1 MENDIIAIVMAA
13 GKGTRMKSKN
23 SKLVQKIYG
32 KEIVKRAVE
41 NAEKAGV
48 KDIVAVVG
56 YKKEEVM
63 KVLGDN
69 IKYAFQD
76 EMLGTG
82 HAVMQA
88 KEYLKGKK
96 GKVLVLNGDV
106 PLIRPET
113 LNKLIEKSIE
123 NKEYATLLTAI
134 YDDPTGY
141 GRIVR
146 DEGGNIEGIVEEKD
160 TTEEQKKITEI
171 NAGIYCF
178 DIEAL
183 LEALEKITPNN
194 KQGEYY
200 ITDVIQI
207 MNNRGLKTGAV
218 IVEDNTEILGINDR
232 IQLGILTKV
241 LQMRINTELMKHGVT
256 IEDTNTTYI
265 YDDVE
270 IGMDTVIHP
279 NTTIKSGVII
289 GEDCEIGPNSYIR
302 EGCKLANKVKIG
314 SFVEIKKAI
323 IGEGTKVPHLSYM
336 GDCEIGEK
344 CNIGCGT
351 ITCNYD
357 GFNKS
362 KTIIG
367 NHSFIGSNTNL
378 VAPVTLGDNTFIA
391 AGSTITDDVPEYALA
406 IARERQTN
414 KENWNKN
421 DITDCR
427 NILFNYLRN
436 FCLTNCNP
444 CKKTSDYS

>member
-1 MENDIIAIVMAA
+1 MENNIMAIVMAA
-13 GKGTRMKSKN
+13 GKGTRMKSKK

-41 NAEKAGV
+41 NAERAGV
-48 KDIVAVVG
+48 KEIVAVVG
-56 YKKEEVM
+56 YMKEEVM
-63 KVLGDN
+63 AVLGDN
-69 IKYAFQD
+69 VKYAYQD

-82 HAVMQA
+82 HAVIKA

-113 LNKLIEKSIE
+113 LNKLLEKSIE

-134 YDDPTGY
+134 YDNPTGY

-146 DEGGNIEGIVEEKD
+146 DEGGNIEAIVEEKD
-160 TTEEQKKITEI
+160 TTPSQKEIKEI

-178 DIEAL
+178 DIEEL
-183 LEALEKITPNN
+183 LSALEKLTPNN
-194 KQGEYY
+194 AQGEYY
-200 ITDVIQI
+200 LTDVIQI
-207 MNNRGLKTGAV
+207 MNEKGLKTGAV

-232 IQLGILTKV
+232 IQLEMLTKV
-241 LQMRINTELMKHGVT
+241 LQMRINTEHMKKGIT
-256 IEDTNTTYI
+256 IEDVSNTYI

-279 NTTIKSGVII
+279 NTTIKSGVVI
-289 GEDCEIGPNSYIR
+289 GEDCEIGPNAYIR
-302 EGCKLANKVKIG
+302 EGCKLANKVKVG

-323 IGEGTKVPHLSYM
+323 IGEGSKVPHLSYM

-357 GFNKS
+357 GLHKS

-378 VAPVTLGDNTFIA
+378 VAPVTLGDETFVA
-391 AGSTITDDVPEYALA
+391 AGSTITEDVPDYALA
-406 IARERQTN
+406 IARQRQTN
-414 KENWNKN
+414 KEDWNK
-421 DITDCR
+421 
-427 NILFNYLRN
+427 
-436 FCLTNCNP
+436 
-444 CKKTSDYS
+444 K

>member
-1 MENDIIAIVMAA
+1 MENDMMAIVMAA

-41 NAEKAGV
+41 NAQKAGIHN
-48 KDIVAVVG
+48 IVAVVG
-56 YKKEEVM
+56 YMKEQVM
-63 KVLGDN
+63 GVLGDTV
-69 IKYAFQD
+69 KYAVQE

-88 KEYLKGKK
+88 AKYLEGKK

-106 PLIRPET
+106 PILRPET
-113 LNKLIEKSIE
+113 LNKLLNKSIE
-123 NKEYATLLTAI
+123 NKECATLLTAI
-134 YDDPTGY
+134 YDNPTGY

-146 DEGGNIEGIVEEKD
+146 DEGGNIQAIVEEKD
-160 TTEEQKKITEI
+160 TTDEQKEIKEI

-178 DIEAL
+178 DIESL
-183 LEALEKITPNN
+183 LEALKEIKPNN
-194 KQGEYY
+194 AQGEYY
-200 ITDVIQI
+200 LTDVIKI
-207 MNNRGLKTGAV
+207 MNSKGLKTGAV
-218 IVEDNTEILGINDR
+218 IVEDNTEILGVNDR
-232 IQLGILTKV
+232 VQLELLTKV
-241 LQMRINTELMKHGVT
+241 LQMRINTEHMKKGVT
-256 IEDTNTTYI
+256 IEDINTTYI
-265 YDDVE
+265 YDDVN

-279 NTTIKSGVII
+279 NTTIKSGVTI

-302 EGCKLANKVKIG
+302 EGCELSNKVKIG

-357 GFNKS
+357 GFHKS

-378 VAPVTLGDNTFIA
+378 VAPVTLGDNTFVA
-391 AGSTITDDVPEYALA
+391 AGSTITDDVPSDALA
-406 IARERQTN
+406 IARQRQIN
-414 KENWNKN
+414 KEDWNK
-421 DITDCR
+421 
-427 NILFNYLRN
+427 
-436 FCLTNCNP
+436 
-444 CKKTSDYS
+444 K

>member
-1 MENDIIAIVMAA
+1 MENDMMAIVMAA

-41 NAEKAGV
+41 NAQKAGV
-48 KDIVAVVG
+48 HNIVAVVG
-56 YKKEEVM
+56 YMKEEVM
-63 KVLGDN
+63 GVLGDTV
-69 IKYAFQD
+69 KYAVQE

-88 KEYLKGKK
+88 AKYLEGKK

-106 PLIRPET
+106 PILRPET
-113 LNKLIEKSIE
+113 LNKLLNKSIE
-123 NKEYATLLTAI
+123 NKECATLLTAI
-134 YDDPTGY
+134 YDNPTGY

-146 DEGGNIEGIVEEKD
+146 DEGGNIQAIVEEKD
-160 TTEEQKKITEI
+160 TTDEQKEIKEI

-183 LEALEKITPNN
+183 LEALKEIKPNN
-194 KQGEYY
+194 AQGEYY
-200 ITDVIQI
+200 LTDVIKI
-207 MNNRGLKTGAV
+207 MNSKGLKTGAV
-218 IVEDNTEILGINDR
+218 IVEDNTEILGVNDR
-232 IQLGILTKV
+232 VQLELLTKV
-241 LQMRINTELMKHGVT
+241 LQMRINTEHMKKGVT
-256 IEDTNTTYI
+256 IEDINTTYI
-265 YDDVE
+265 YDDVN

-279 NTTIKSGVII
+279 NTTIKSGVTI

-302 EGCKLANKVKIG
+302 EGCKLSNKVKIG

-344 CNIGCGT
+344 YNIGCGT

-357 GFNKS
+357 GFHKS

-378 VAPVTLGDNTFIA
+378 VAPVTLGDNTFVA
-391 AGSTITDDVPEYALA
+391 AGSTITDDVPSDALA
-406 IARERQTN
+406 IARQRQIN
-414 KENWNKN
+414 KEDWNK
-421 DITDCR
+421 
-427 NILFNYLRN
+427 
-436 FCLTNCNP
+436 
-444 CKKTSDYS
+444 K

>member
-1 MENDIIAIVMAA
+1 MQNDVIAIVMAA
-13 GKGTRMKSKN
+13 GKGTRMKSKK

-32 KEIVKRAVE
+32 KEIIKRAVE
-41 NAEKAGV
+41 NAQKAGIQ
-48 KDIVAVVG
+48 DIVAIVG
-56 YKKEEVM
+56 YQKEEIQE
-63 KVLGDN
+63 VLGN
-69 IKYAFQD
+69 TVKYAMQ
-76 EMLGTG
+76 EEQLGTG
-82 HAVMQA
+82 HAVMQTA
-88 KEYLKGKK
+88 KYLEGKK

-113 LNKLIEKSIE
+113 LKKLVEKSTE

-141 GRIVR
+141 GRIIR
-146 DEGGNIEGIVEEKD
+146 DEGGNIKGIVEHKD
-160 TTEEQKKITEI
+160 ATEEQKEIKEI

-178 DIEAL
+178 DIEELLKAL
-183 LEALEKITPNN
+183 QEIKPNN
-194 KQGEYY
+194 VQGEYY
-200 ITDVIQI
+200 LTDVIKI
-207 MNNRGLKTGAV
+207 MNDKGLKTGAV
-218 IVEDNTEILGINDR
+218 IVEDNTEILGVNDR
-232 IQLGILTKV
+232 IQLEILTRI
-241 LQMRINTELMKHGVT
+241 LRMRINTEMMKNGVT
-256 IEDTNTTYI
+256 IEDMNTTYI

-279 NTTIKSGVII
+279 NTTIKSGVKI
-289 GEDCEIGPNSYIR
+289 GEDCEIGPNAYIR
-302 EGCKLANKVKIG
+302 EGCQIADKVKIG

-323 IGEGTKVPHLSYM
+323 IATGSKVPHLSYM

-391 AGSTITDDVPEYALA
+391 AGSTITEDVPADSLA
-406 IARERQTN
+406 IARQRQIN
-414 KENWNKN
+414 KEGWNKN
-421 DITDCR
+421 
-427 NILFNYLRN
+427 
-436 FCLTNCNP
+436 
-444 CKKTSDYS
+444 K

>member
-1 MENDIIAIVMAA
+1 
-13 GKGTRMKSKN
+13 MKSKN

-41 NAEKAGV
+41 NAQKAGV
-48 KDIVAVVG
+48 RDIVAVVG

-69 IKYAFQD
+69 IKYAYQD

-160 TTEEQKKITEI
+160 TTPEQKKIKEI

-183 LEALEKITPNN
+183 LKALEKVTPNN

-207 MNNRGLKTGAV
+207 MNDSGLKTGAV
-218 IVEDNTEILGINDR
+218 LVEDNTEILGINDR

-241 LQMRINTELMKHGVT
+241 LQMRINTELMKNGVT

-279 NTTIKSGVII
+279 NTTIKSGVTI

-302 EGCKLANKVKIG
+302 EGCKLANHVKIG

-378 VAPVTLGDNTFIA
+378 VAPVTLGDNTFVA
-391 AGSTITDDVPEYALA
+391 AGSTITDDVPDYALA

-414 KENWNKN
+414 KENWNK
-421 DITDCR
+421 
-427 NILFNYLRN
+427 
-436 FCLTNCNP
+436 
-444 CKKTSDYS
+444 K

>member
-1 MENDIIAIVMAA
+1 MENNIMAIVMAA
-13 GKGTRMKSKN
+13 GKGTRMKSKK

-41 NAEKAGV
+41 NAQKAGIH
-48 KDIVAVVG
+48 DIVAVVG
-56 YKKEEVM
+56 YQKEEVM
-63 KVLGDN
+63 EVLGDSV
-69 IKYAFQD
+69 KYAYQD

-88 KEYLKGKK
+88 KEFLAGKK

-106 PLIRPET
+106 PLLRPDT
-113 LNKLIEKSIE
+113 LNKLVEKSIE
-123 NKEYATLLTAI
+123 NREYATLLTAI
-134 YDDPTGY
+134 YENPTGY
-141 GRIVR
+141 GRIIR
-146 DEGGNIEGIVEEKD
+146 DEGGNIKGIVEEKD
-160 TTEEQKKITEI
+160 TKPSQRKIKEI

-178 DIEAL
+178 DVEELFAAL
-183 LEALEKITPNN
+183 DKIKPNN
-194 KQGEYY
+194 AQGEYY
-200 ITDVIQI
+200 ITDVISI
-207 MNNRGLKTGAV
+207 MNKKGLKTGAV

-232 IQLGILTKV
+232 IQLEMLTKV
-241 LQMRINTELMKHGVT
+241 LQMRINTEHMKNGVT
-256 IEDTNTTYI
+256 IEDVNNTYI
-265 YDDVE
+265 YDDVQ

-279 NTTIKSGVII
+279 NTIIKSGVEI

-302 EGCKLANKVKIG
+302 EGCKLSNKVKIG

-357 GFNKS
+357 GFHKS

-378 VAPVTLGDNTFIA
+378 VAPVTLGDETFVA
-391 AGSTITDDVPEYALA
+391 AGSTITDNVPDYALA
-406 IARERQTN
+406 IARQRQTN
-414 KENWNKN
+414 KEGWNK
-421 DITDCR
+421 
-427 NILFNYLRN
+427 
-436 FCLTNCNP
+436 
-444 CKKTSDYS
+444 K

>member
-1 MENDIIAIVMAA
+1 MENNIMAIVMAA
-13 GKGTRMKSKN
+13 GKGTRMKSKK

-48 KDIVAVVG
+48 KEIVAVVG
-56 YKKEEVM
+56 YMKEEVM
-63 KVLGDN
+63 EVLGN
-69 IKYAFQD
+69 SVEYAYQE

-96 GKVLVLNGDV
+96 GKVLILNGDV

-113 LNKLIEKSIE
+113 LNKLLEKSIE

-134 YDDPTGY
+134 YDNPKGY

-146 DEGGNIEGIVEEKD
+146 DEGGNIEAIVEEKD
-160 TTEEQKKITEI
+160 TTPSQKEIKEI

-178 DIEAL
+178 DIEELLNAL
-183 LEALEKITPNN
+183 DKITPNN
-194 KQGEYY
+194 AQGEYY
-200 ITDVIQI
+200 LTDVIQI
-207 MNNRGLKTGAV
+207 MNQKGLKTGAV

-232 IQLGILTKV
+232 IQLEMLTKV
-241 LQMRINTELMKHGVT
+241 LQMRINTEQMKKGVT
-256 IEDTNTTYI
+256 IEDVNNTYI

-279 NTTIKSGVII
+279 NTTIKSGVVI
-289 GEDCEIGPNSYIR
+289 GEDCEIGPNAYIR

-323 IGEGTKVPHLSYM
+323 IGEGSKVPHLSYM

-357 GFNKS
+357 GLHKS

-378 VAPVTLGDNTFIA
+378 VAPVRLGDETFVA
-391 AGSTITDDVPEYALA
+391 AGSTITDDVPDYALA
-406 IARERQTN
+406 IARQRQTN
-414 KENWNKN
+414 KEEWNK
-421 DITDCR
+421 
-427 NILFNYLRN
+427 
-436 FCLTNCNP
+436 
-444 CKKTSDYS
+444 K

>member
-41 NAEKAGV
+41 NAQKAGV
-48 KDIVAVVG
+48 RDIVAVVG

-69 IKYAFQD
+69 IKYAYQD

-160 TTEEQKKITEI
+160 TTPEQKKIKEI

-183 LEALEKITPNN
+183 LKALEKVTPNN

-207 MNNRGLKTGAV
+207 MNDSGLKTGAV
-218 IVEDNTEILGINDR
+218 LVEDNTEILGINDR

-241 LQMRINTELMKHGVT
+241 LQMRINTELMKNGVT

-279 NTTIKSGVII
+279 NTTIKSGVTI

-302 EGCKLANKVKIG
+302 EGCKLANHVKIG

-378 VAPVTLGDNTFIA
+378 VAPVTLGDNTFVA

-414 KENWNKN
+414 KENWNK
-421 DITDCR
+421 
-427 NILFNYLRN
+427 
-436 FCLTNCNP
+436 
-444 CKKTSDYS
+444 K